1 MTRGWGSSR
10 EKPQYGWA
18 NSAEISSE
26 VAGTLWR
33 LTVFWKTR
41 TVGNFLHHRRL
52 APYAHKHFLPPQ
64 HMAVISPSLRLTCT
78 VLGLAQI
85 PRGTAAP
92 RPSLTPS
99 SWMSNV
105 LHCEQGRAGLPVGE
119 SWESDLEDRSEPWG
133 NSTAWRRGG
142 RFTTFQIDSRKSK
155 VFVCL
160 FVWLRF
166 KYLEGSHVT
175 NWQLLTSWAFKK

>member
-1 MTRGWGSSR
+1 MTRSWGSSR
-10 EKPQYGWA
+10 EKPQYGWT

-64 HMAVISPSLRLTCT
+64 HMAAISPSLRLTCT
-78 VLGLAQI
+78 ELGLAQF

-105 LHCEQGRAGLPVGE
+105 LHCEQGAGWAACGWIMRVWFGRQIRTMRELH
-119 SWESDLEDRSEPWG
+119 RMK
-133 NSTAWRRGG
+133 AWREIYHFPNR
-142 RFTTFQIDSRKSK
+142 
-155 VFVCL
+155 
-160 FVWLRF
+160 
-166 KYLEGSHVT
+166 
-175 NWQLLTSWAFKK
+175 